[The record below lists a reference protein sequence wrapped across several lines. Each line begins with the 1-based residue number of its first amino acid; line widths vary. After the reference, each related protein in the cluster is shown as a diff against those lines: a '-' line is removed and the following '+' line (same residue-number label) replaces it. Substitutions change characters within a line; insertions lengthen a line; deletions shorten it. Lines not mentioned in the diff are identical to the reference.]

1 MMTSENNTALLPAQ
15 STLTNMQ
22 SHAAPILSLR
32 NALDDGYLIKLD
44 MNVLNHLGMS
54 LYSNTPAVLTEII
67 SNAWDADAT
76 KVAISIDTEKGEVL
90 IVDDGHGMSDQDIK
104 DRFLNVGYARR
115 DDKRSRSNSNKR
127 QVMGRKGIG
136 KLAMFSLASK
146 IQVTSKTANGQAI
159 AFEIDVIALQ
169 QAIKT
174 KQDYKAKPIKA
185 DFTEPHGTQIK
196 LFKLKK
202 NISRTE
208 TYLRKKLARRFSIIG
223 DTHNFKVII
232 NNTPISSADR
242 DFLKELQFLWEI
254 GATNPDRKKE
264 CKALKESKVIGGLI
278 DFQGQSYEIRGYIG
292 SVLTP
297 NVLKRDP
304 EVSNNTI
311 AIISN
316 GRLFDEDIL
325 PDFGS
330 AKHFTNY
337 LVGELEID
345 LLDENDKE
353 DMATSS
359 RQKLQQD
366 DPRYPVLKSYFDKL
380 LAEIDKDWD
389 NWRRKIGAEEAE
401 EENQAI
407 KDWFASLKGL
417 EEKAAR
423 KVIGQINTM
432 SFSGDDPKE
441 AKRTVLKNTVLAFEK
456 LRIQD
461 NLARLE
467 DEHDIHSQIFK
478 DVFASIDDIEAT
490 LYHQITSQRLAV
502 IERFKSITD
511 ENELE
516 KVVQEYL
523 FNHLWLLDPSWERA
537 SGSQEMERTLT
548 KELIQVHP
556 DAATGARLDIE
567 YKTIAGQHVIIEM
580 KRPKVH
586 PTIEDLVAQGKKYR
600 LAVRQWYHNNP
611 ASCPVAG
618 KIPDI
623 EIIFLLGKAPSVL
636 PFEEPGYS
644 ENQLDS
650 IRARIMTYPTL
661 IAQSNQAYN
670 DYIKS
675 KAESDRIKNIIDKI

>member
-1 MMTSENNTALLPAQ
+1 MMNSENNTSQAPTKNPLTEVKDLTS
-15 STLTNMQ
+15 STLAMQ
-22 SHAAPILSLR
+22 
-32 NALDDGYLIKLD
+32 NVEDDGFLIKLD

-76 KVAISIDTEKGEVL
+76 EVAISIDKEKSEVL
-90 IVDDGHGMSDQDIK
+90 IVDNGHGMSEQDIK
-104 DRFLNVGYARR
+104 NRFLNVGYARR
-115 DDKRSRSNSNKR
+115 DDKRAKSDTRQR

-146 IQVTSKTANGQAI
+146 IQVTSKTENGPAI
-159 AFEIDVIALQ
+159 AFEIDVKALQ
-169 QAIKT
+169 QAIKN
-174 KQDYKAKPIKA
+174 KLDYKAKPITA
-185 DFTEPHGTQIK
+185 NFTFAKGTLIK
-196 LFKLKK
+196 LFELKK

-208 TYLRKKLARRFSIIG
+208 GYLRKKLARRFSIIG
-223 DTHNFKVII
+223 EAHDFKVVI

-254 GATNPDRKKE
+254 GTSNPDRKCACE
-264 CKALKESKVIGGLI
+264 ALKESKVIGGKI
-278 DFQGQSYEIRGYIG
+278 DFQGESYDIRGYIG

-345 LLDENDKE
+345 LLDENNKE

-380 LAEIDKDWD
+380 LSEIDKDWD
-389 NWRRKIGAEEAE
+389 NWRRKIGAEEAAE
-401 EENQAI
+401 ESPAI
-407 KDWFASLKGL
+407 KQWFSSLKGL

-441 AKRTVLKNTVLAFEK
+441 AKRIVLKNTVLAFEK

-467 DEHDIHSQIFK
+467 DEPDIHSKIFK

-502 IERFKSITD
+502 IERFQSITN
-511 ENELE
+511 ENDLE

-537 SGSQEMERTLT
+537 SGSLQIERTLT
-548 KELIQVHP
+548 AELKKADPTAQK
-556 DAATGARLDIE
+556 GARLDIE
-567 YKTIAGQHVIIEM
+567 YKTIAGKHVIIEM
-580 KRPKVH
+580 KRPMVK
-586 PTIEDLVAQGKKYR
+586 TSLEDLVAQGRKYQ
-600 LAVRQWYHNNP
+600 LAVKQWYHDNP
-611 ASCPVAG
+611 ASCPSPDQ
-618 KIPDI
+618 IPNI
-623 EIIFLLGKAPSVL
+623 EIIFLLGKAPKVP
-636 PFEEPGYS
+636 PFEGDNF
-644 ENQLDS
+644 NQKQLES
-650 IRARIMTYPTL
+650 INARIMTYTDL
-661 IAQSNQAYN
+661 ITQSNQAYN
-670 DYIKS
+670 DYINS
-675 KAESDRIKNIIDKI
+675 KTESDRIKNIIDKI